1 MKEEAID
8 ILEPGAHITGDQLER
23 IDSQADLREACQ
35 DIMAMQS
42 LLADHARFDAEAAL
56 KRFNEKHKEA
66 KLHTLLHE
74 KKAWVVSLLAAA
86 AAILAFVFLPQ
97 YFRSSF
103 NTDDTSDAPFFLAE
117 TSATGVTVQIGMN
130 ERIALPTQRHEKSAD
145 AIVTPDDLLALCSQS
160 DGVESQTIAIPYGE
174 SLKLYLP
181 DGTCVYM
188 HPHARL
194 NYPNHFV
201 GDTRE
206 VQLIGEAYFCVS
218 HDDTQPFI
226 VHTPQ
231 GDIRDYGT
239 EFNIRAGYDQTD
251 VVLIEGSAGVTPQ
264 GGDEQMLVPGQQ
276 ISIFDAQFSI
286 QDADT
291 DPFTA
296 WRDGYFYYDQES
308 LRDILMQLGR
318 SYNLN
323 IEVHRRSL
331 LDLHLR
337 YIIPR
342 NSTPE
347 YAVRKL
353 NELMKESVT
362 LNGNTIV
369 VGGN

>member
-1 MKEEAID
+1 MKAMISQRMMGKSDEEIIKTREKAVAY
-8 ILEPGAHITGDQLER
+8 LEGQGYE
-23 IDSQADLREACQ
+23 
-35 DIMAMQS
+35 
-42 LLADHARFDAEAAL
+42 
-56 KRFNEKHKEA
+56 
-66 KLHTLLHE
+66 
-74 KKAWVVSLLAAA
+74 VVNT
-86 AAILAFVFLPQ
+86 
-97 YFRSSF
+97 YF
-103 NTDDTSDAPFFLAE
+103 TDD
-117 TSATGVTVQIGMN
+117 
-130 ERIALPTQRHEKSAD
+130 
-145 AIVTPDDLLALCSQS
+145 
-160 DGVESQTIAIPYGE
+160 
-174 SLKLYLP
+174 
-181 DGTCVYM
+181 
-188 HPHARL
+188 
-194 NYPNHFV
+194 
-201 GDTRE
+201 
-206 VQLIGEAYFCVS
+206 
-218 HDDTQPFI
+218 
-226 VHTPQ
+226 
-231 GDIRDYGT
+231 
-239 EFNIRAGYDQTD
+239 
-251 VVLIEGSAGVTPQ
+251 IEGSAGVTPQ

-369 VGGN
+369 VG

>member
-8 ILEPGAHITGDQLER
+8 ILEPGAHITGEQLEC
-23 IDSQADLREACQ
+23 IDSQADLSEACQ

-42 LLADHARFDAEAAL
+42 LLADPARFDVEAAL

-66 KLHTLLHE
+66 KLHTLLRE
-74 KKAWVVSLLAAA
+74 KKVWVSTLLAAA

-97 YFRSSF
+97 YLRAPF
-103 NTDDTSDAPFFLAE
+103 NAEDTSTDAPFFLAE
-117 TSATGVTVQIGMN
+117 TTVTGITVQIGTY
-130 ERIALPTQRHEKSAD
+130 ERILLPTERHEKSSD
-145 AIVTPDDLLALCSQS
+145 AVVTPDDLHALYSQS
-160 DGVESQTIAIPYGE
+160 DDVESQTIAIPYGE

-218 HDDTQPFI
+218 HVDAQPFI

-251 VVLIEGSAGVTPQ
+251 VVLIEGSASVTPD
-264 GGDEQMLVPGQQ
+264 GGQEQMLVPGQQ
-276 ISIFDAQFSI
+276 ISILNSQFSI

-296 WRDGYFYYDQES
+296 WRDGYFYFDQAT

-323 IEVHRRSL
+323 IEVHRRQL
-331 LDLHLR
+331 LGLHLR

-353 NELMKESVT
+353 NELMKESVV

-369 VGGN
+369 VG